1 MVKKILEKCYLAVI
15 LAFLYAPIILIIVFS
30 FSNSST
36 FTFKN
41 GFSFEAYAS
50 IFTSEKTPEL
60 LEAVKNTFLI
70 AIIASIVS
78 TLLGSVASVGIFS
91 LGKRM
96 RKVVE
101 NVNQLPIINSEIVMA
116 VSLMLFFVTFKF
128 PAGYIRIIIGHIAF
142 CTPYVVLSVMPKLAQ
157 MDPNVYEAALD
168 LGASPIKAL
177 FKVMLPMLTPGI
189 VSGFVLSFT
198 LSMDDFI
205 ITQIN
210 KGAATGINTLSTYI
224 YEDARLKGLS
234 PFWFAIF
241 SIIFVAVLAIVLLLN
256 LKKSI
261 ENRVAA
267 AAKKEVKNV

>member
-224 YEDARLKGLS
+224 YEDAKLKGLS

-261 ENRVAA
+261 ENRAAA

>member
-1 MVKKILEKCYLAVI
+1 MVKKILEKFYLAII

-36 FTFKN
+36 FSFKN
-41 GFSFEAYAS
+41 GFSFEAYSS
-50 IFTSEKTPEL
+50 IFTSEQTPML

-70 AIIASIVS
+70 AIIASVVA
-78 TLLGSVASVGIFS
+78 TLLGSVAAVGIFS

-128 PAGYIRIIIGHIAF
+128 PAGYVRIIIGHIAF

-177 FKVMLPMLTPGI
+177 FKVLLPMLTPGI

-241 SIIFVAVLAIVLLLN
+241 SIIFVAVLAVVLLLN
-256 LKKSI
+256 LKKSVEGKAEAI
-261 ENRVAA
+261 
-267 AAKKEVKNV
+267 AKKEVKNV

>member
-50 IFTSEKTPEL
+50 IFTSGKTPEL

-261 ENRVAA
+261 ENRAAA

>member
-177 FKVMLPMLTPGI
+177 CKVMLPMLTPGI

-261 ENRVAA
+261 ENRAAA

>member
-36 FTFKN
+36 FTFKD
-41 GFSFEAYAS
+41 GFSLEAYTS

-70 AIIASIVS
+70 AIISSVIATV
-78 TLLGSVASVGIFS
+78 LGSIASVGIFS
-91 LGKRM
+91 LGKRS
-96 RKVVE
+96 RKIVE
-101 NVNQLPIINSEIVMA
+101 NINQLPIINSEIVMA

-128 PAGYIRIIIGHIAF
+128 PAGYPRIIIGHIAF

-168 LGASPIKAL
+168 LGASPVKAL
-177 FKVMLPMLTPGI
+177 FKVMIPMLMPGI
-189 VSGFVLSFT
+189 ISGFVLSFT

-241 SIIFVAVLAIVLLLN
+241 SIIFVAVLAVVLLLN
-256 LKKSI
+256 LKKSV
-261 ENRVAA
+261 EGKE
-267 AAKKEVKNV
+267 KKEGKNV

>member
-1 MVKKILEKCYLAVI
+1 MVKKILEKSYIFIMLAV
-15 LAFLYAPIILIIVFS
+15 LYAPILVIIVFS
-30 FSNSST
+30 FSNSAT
-36 FTFKN
+36 FNFDQ
-41 GFSFEAYAS
+41 GFTLEAYRS
-50 IFTSEKTPEL
+50 IFTSEQTPAL

-70 AIIASIVS
+70 AIIASVFATI
-78 TLLGSVASVGIFS
+78 LGSVAAVGMFS
-91 LGKRM
+91 LGKRT

-128 PAGYIRIIIGHIAF
+128 PAGYLRIIIGHITF
-142 CTPYVVLSVMPKLAQ
+142 CTPYVVLSVMPRLQQ
-157 MDPNVYEAALD
+157 MDPNIYEAALD

-177 FKVMLPMLTPGI
+177 TKVLVPMLIPGI
-189 VSGFVLSFT
+189 MSGFVLSFT

-241 SIIFVAVLAIVLLLN
+241 SIIFVVVLAIVLLIN
-256 LKKSI
+256 LSKNLDKD
-261 ENRVAA
+261 
-267 AAKKEVKNV
+267 KEVSDDDAK